1 MDQGWSVI
9 GEGNERRAARPWQWT
24 GAQEKGCVL
33 ATQRLGFRD
42 AIGWLS
48 QIIGPDSAYVRLGI
62 VYTIAISLL
71 ALATPIS
78 VQLLINSV
86 ANTAMPAPLWALSGI
101 LLLLLLMVAVLSAL
115 RVWIMAAFERRLFAR
130 VVAEVT
136 LRAVHAQDP
145 FFADGNRGDLFN
157 RFFDLVV
164 VQKAV
169 PSLVIGAFTIM
180 LQAVIGLT
188 ITSFYH
194 PVFLAF
200 NAVLVAALLLVW
212 MLWRRGAITSAVGV
226 SHAKHNAARWL
237 ESVGGSNG
245 FYKSSRHLD
254 FAMQRSE
261 AVTAAYVASHRRYF
275 RYHFAQT
282 VAFLLTYALASAGL
296 LLLGG
301 MLILRGQLSLGQLVA
316 AELIL
321 SGVFYGISQ
330 FGWYLDTFYDLVASS
345 EELSLLFAIPQE
357 TTVRGENG
365 PRDGSVKLTDVV
377 FDDARYDL
385 TLAAGEQLVTVAEPG
400 AERRLSML
408 LKRHAVPERG
418 LVRIGGADL
427 GSFDMYRLRSDVTV
441 LDRSTIVEA
450 TIREYLRLA
459 SEQLDT
465 AAMEAL
471 ATVGLERRI
480 ASLPKGLDTQLGST
494 GYPLSVGETMALK
507 LANALLVRP
516 RLLLLGQL
524 FDLLP
529 PERLVA
535 ALRLLKAH
543 GTTVLLC
550 TGRPEDLTLDG
561 YLHLG
566 LTRQRRFERLA
577 DLQAAAN
584 QEGEDA
590 ASA

>member
-1 MDQGWSVI
+1 MVI
-9 GEGNERRAARPWQWT
+9 RVDRGAA
-24 GAQEKGCVL
+24 KGIVL
-33 ATQRLGFRD
+33 AAERLGFRD

-48 QIIGPDSAYVRLGI
+48 QIIGPDAAYIRLGI
-62 VYTIAISLL
+62 VYTVAISLL

-86 ANTAMPAPLWALSGI
+86 ANTAMPAPLWALSGV
-101 LLLLLLMVAVLSAL
+101 LLLLLLMVAGLSAL
-115 RVWIMAAFERRLFAR
+115 RVWIMAAFERRLFSR

-157 RFFDLVV
+157 RYFDLVV

-169 PSLVIGAFTIM
+169 PSLIIGAFTIM
-180 LQAVIGLT
+180 LQAAIGLT

-200 NAVLVAALLLVW
+200 NAVLVSAVLLVW
-212 MLWRRGAITSAVGV
+212 LLWRRGAISGAVAL

-245 FYKSSRHLD
+245 FYKSLRHLD
-254 FAMQRSE
+254 FAMDRSE
-261 AVTAAYVASHRRYF
+261 AMTAGYVATHRRYF
-275 RYHFAQT
+275 RYQFAQT
-282 VAFLLTYALASAGL
+282 VAFLLIYAFASAGL

-321 SGVFYGISQ
+321 SSVFYGISQ
-330 FGWYLDTFYDLVASS
+330 LGWYLDTFYDLAASS

-357 TTVRGENG
+357 PNVRGDNG
-365 PRDGSVKLTDVV
+365 PRDGSVKLTDVAL
-377 FDDARYDL
+377 DAARYDL
-385 TLAAGEQLVTVAEPG
+385 ALTAGEQLVTMAEPG
-400 AERRLSML
+400 AERRLAML
-408 LKRHAVPERG
+408 LKRHALPDRG
-418 LVRIGGADL
+418 LIRIGGGDL
-427 GSFDMYRLRSDVTV
+427 GSFDMYHLRSDVTV
-441 LDRSTIVEA
+441 LDRSTIVEV

-459 SEQLDT
+459 SGEMAE
-465 AAMEAL
+465 AAMQAL
-471 ATVGLERRI
+471 ATVGLERRL
-480 ASLPKGLDTQLGST
+480 ASLPQGLDTPLGST

-507 LANALLVRP
+507 LANALLVGP
-516 RLLLLGQL
+516 KLLLLGQL
-524 FDLLP
+524 YDLLP
-529 PERLVA
+529 PQRLLA
-535 ALRLLKAH
+535 ALRVLKAR

-550 TGRPEDLTLDG
+550 TGRPEDVELDG
-561 YLHLG
+561 YLYLG
-566 LTRQRRFERLA
+566 MTEQRRFAHLA
-577 DLQAAAN
+577 DLQAAC
-584 QEGEDA
+584 QREGNDV

>member
-1 MDQGWSVI
+1 MTRGI
-9 GEGNERRAARPWQWT
+9 
-24 GAQEKGCVL
+24 VL
-33 ATQRLGFRD
+33 AAQRLGFRD
-42 AIGWLS
+42 AVGWLS
-48 QIIGPDSAYVRLGI
+48 QTIGPDGAYIRLGI

-86 ANTAMPAPLWALSGI
+86 ANTAMPAPLWALSGV
-101 LLLLLLMVAVLSAL
+101 LLLLLLMVAALSAL

-145 FFADGNRGDLFN
+145 FFADGNRGHLFN

-164 VQKAV
+164 VQKSV
-169 PSLVIGAFTIM
+169 PSMVIGAFTIM

-200 NAVLVAALLLVW
+200 NAVLVAAVLLVW
-212 MLWRRGAITSAVGV
+212 MLWRRGAISGAVAL
-226 SHAKHNAARWL
+226 SHAKHNAAGWL

-245 FYKSSRHLD
+245 FYKSARHLD
-254 FAMQRSE
+254 FAMTRSE
-261 AVTAAYVASHRRYF
+261 AMTAAYVATHRRYF
-275 RYHFAQT
+275 RYQFAQT
-282 VAFLLTYALASAGL
+282 IAFLLIYAFASAGL

-321 SGVFYGISQ
+321 SGVFYGIAQ
-330 FGWYLDTFYDLVASS
+330 LGTYLDIFYDMVASS

-357 TTVRGENG
+357 SAAGGGNG
-365 PRDGSVKLTDVV
+365 PRDGAVKLTDVA
-377 FDDARYDL
+377 FKDARYDL
-385 TLAAGEQLVTVAEPG
+385 TLAAGEQLVAVAEPG
-400 AERRLSML
+400 AERSLAML
-408 LKRHAVPERG
+408 LKRHALPERG
-418 LVRIGGADL
+418 LVRIGGGDL
-427 GSFDMYRLRSDVTV
+427 GSFDMYHLRSDVTV
-441 LDRSTIVEA
+441 LDRSTIVEV

-459 SEQLDT
+459 SQGLDG

-471 ATVGLERRI
+471 ATVGLERRL
-480 ASLPKGLDTQLGST
+480 ASLPQGLDTPLGST
-494 GYPLSVGETMALK
+494 GYPLSVGEAMALK

-516 RLLLLGQL
+516 KLLLLGQI

-529 PERLVA
+529 PERLRA
-535 ALRLLKAH
+535 AIRILKDH

-550 TGRPEDLTLDG
+550 TGRPEDLVLDG
-561 YLHLG
+561 YLYLG
-566 LTRQRRFERLA
+566 LTEQRRFDTLA
-577 DLQAAAN
+577 GLQAACN
-584 QEGEDA
+584 REGDDA

>member
-1 MDQGWSVI
+1 M
-9 GEGNERRAARPWQWT
+9 AA
-24 GAQEKGCVL
+24 E
-33 ATQRLGFRD
+33 RLGFRD
-42 AIGWLS
+42 AVGWLR

-62 VYTIAISLL
+62 VYTVAISLL

-86 ANTAMPAPLWALSGI
+86 ANTAMPAPLWALSGV
-101 LLLLLLMVAVLSAL
+101 LLLLLLMVAALSAL

-130 VVAEVT
+130 VVAEAT

-157 RFFDLVV
+157 RYFDLVV
-164 VQKAV
+164 VQKSV
-169 PSLVIGAFTIM
+169 PSLIIGAFTIM
-180 LQAVIGLT
+180 LQAAIGLT

-212 MLWRRGAITSAVGV
+212 LLWRRGAISGAVAL

-245 FYKSSRHLD
+245 FYKSIRHLD
-254 FAMQRSE
+254 FAMDRSE
-261 AVTAAYVASHRRYF
+261 EMTAAYVGTHKRYF
-275 RYHFAQT
+275 RYQFAQT
-282 VAFLLTYALASAGL
+282 VAFLLIYAFASAAL

-330 FGWYLDTFYDLVASS
+330 FGWYLDTFYDLTASA
-345 EELSLLFAIPQE
+345 EELSLLFSIPQE
-357 TTVRGENG
+357 PQIRGDSG
-365 PRDGSVKLTDVV
+365 PRDGSVKLTDVA
-377 FDDARYDL
+377 FDGARYDL
-385 TLAAGEQLVTVAEPG
+385 ALAAGEQLVTVAEPG
-400 AERRLSML
+400 AERRLAML
-408 LKRHAVPERG
+408 LKRHALPERG
-418 LVRIGGADL
+418 LIRIGGGDL
-427 GSFDMYRLRSDVTV
+427 GAFDMYHLRSDVTV
-441 LDRSTIVEA
+441 LDRSTIVEV

-459 SEQLDT
+459 SGAHVEG
-465 AAMEAL
+465 AMEAL
-471 ATVGLERRI
+471 ATVGLEQRL
-480 ASLPKGLDTQLGST
+480 ASLPKGLDTPLGST

-516 RLLLLGQL
+516 KLLLMGQL

-529 PERLVA
+529 PERLLA
-535 ALRLLKAH
+535 ALRLLKEH

-550 TGRPEDLTLDG
+550 TGRPEDVVLDG

-566 LTRQRRFERLA
+566 LTGQRRFAQLA
-577 DLQAAAN
+577 GLLDACGR
-584 QEGEDA
+584 EGGDV